1 MSLPA
6 ISQSDRKVLL
16 ALQGLVVGLPLFLGG
31 RQPLAVA
38 AGSAVILLLLA
49 VTIRERRRRG
59 AAPYPPGIAALVGLV
74 GLALATTLPLPPAVL
89 RLIAP
94 ATARLYAEM
103 LPGWPGSGGWT
114 VWRPIA
120 IDTYGVWAEISRF
133 SIGLGA
139 FVITVAY
146 PWRAPAAEEDARTA
160 VFDRLLLTLL
170 AGGALLAGLG
180 LLSEATGNGRI
191 LWMTGVPA
199 WAGRVSG
206 PFVNP
211 NHFAAWLGMVIPAT
225 LSYAVAMIGLVS
237 GRLRQAVDGARAKG
251 MRPRQAWLSALIAHQ
266 RRLWAPLLTC
276 TILLL
281 MGVAHAGSG
290 SRGGMAA
297 LLLGLSVAS
306 AGIARSMRSRSE
318 PRRARSW
325 GLAAL
330 ALGAASGA
338 SVALWLAA
346 ERTPSL
352 AVENIDVSLPSR
364 LAVSAEGSA
373 IVRDHPLFGT
383 GLGSWLHAFRPYQ
396 APPVEGGIWDH
407 AHNDYLE
414 LAAENGIAGVALVM
428 LFALAVL
435 RASRREQTIRAVQVR
450 LGPHEPASEDLGSF
464 ELPEWRA
471 ALREQPFIR
480 CGLAGGVAA
489 VLAQSLVDFGLHM
502 PANFLALMV
511 VVALLVLSG
520 RSRRAG
526 GTGAL
531 GLLLVLL
538 AAAAGPQVINS
549 ARMLAHAAPISPR
562 NCLEKADLVLAEEGD
577 RGRALALV
585 RRGLDRSPASLE
597 GHEALAAILGPGPA
611 TEAELRRALALS
623 PWSPEVRD
631 RLALQLWARGAR
643 QEGAAELE
651 ESMSRF
657 PFLTSHAYL
666 GSGGELEPGDA
677 GQVVRAQDEGDGLNA
692 RLAAL
697 DDEMADAIG
706 RGLNRALESSAGEER
721 TGIVEDLVTLLEAR
735 AHWREAATALQAEA
749 GRNARSVSPL
759 VRAARDYLKVDD
771 RAAAEQVLR
780 AALQRAPERGDLY
793 RTLAV
798 DVYAARGDFPA
809 AESVLQAGERN
820 ALDMLPV
827 YEGVTEVLGRRE
839 TMGIKKLTSAT
850 PPPSAPAD
858 DQEVVP

>member
-1 MSLPA
+1 MSLPVV
-6 ISQSDRKVLL
+6 SQSDRKVLL
-16 ALQGLVVGLPLFLGG
+16 ALQGFVVGLPLFLGG
-31 RQPLAVA
+31 RQPWAVA

-74 GLALATTLPLPPAVL
+74 GLALAPTLPLPPTVL
-89 RLIAP
+89 RLLAL
-94 ATARLYAEM
+94 ATARLYTEM
-103 LPGWPGSGGWT
+103 LPGWPGKAGWT
-114 VWRPIA
+114 VWRPLA
-120 IDTYGVWAEISRF
+120 IDPYGVWAELSRF

-139 FVITVAY
+139 FLVTVAY
-146 PWRAPAAEEDARTA
+146 PWRATAEEEDARAA

-180 LLSEATGNGRI
+180 LLSEATGSGRV
-191 LWMTGVPA
+191 LWITGVPA

-237 GRLRQAVDGARAKG
+237 GRLREAVDEARAKG
-251 MRPRQAWLSALIAHQ
+251 MRPRQAWVAALIAHQ

-276 TILLL
+276 TVLLL

-306 AGIARSMRSRSE
+306 AGIARSMRSGNA
-318 PRRARSW
+318 PRRATSW

-346 ERTPSL
+346 EGTPSL
-352 AVENIDVSLPSR
+352 AVESIDVSLPSR

-562 NCLEKADLVLAEEGD
+562 DCLEKADLVLAEEGD

-585 RRGLDRSPASLE
+585 RRGLD
-597 GHEALAAILGPGPA
+597 
-611 TEAELRRALALS
+611 
-623 PWSPEVRD
+623 
-631 RLALQLWARGAR
+631 
-643 QEGAAELE
+643 
-651 ESMSRF
+651 
-657 PFLTSHAYL
+657 
-666 GSGGELEPGDA
+666 
-677 GQVVRAQDEGDGLNA
+677 
-692 RLAAL
+692 
-697 DDEMADAIG
+697 
-706 RGLNRALESSAGEER
+706 RALESSAGEER

-771 RAAAEQVLR
+771 RAAVEQVLR

-809 AESVLQAGERN
+809 AESVLQAGGRN

-827 YEGVTEVLGRRE
+827 YEGVTEVLARRE
-839 TMGIKKLTSAT
+839 SMGIEKVASAE
-850 PPPSAPAD
+850 PPPRASADA
-858 DQEVVP
+858 EVVP